1 MSWSVVMH
9 KSVKVGHQ
17 CFKRNG
23 TRDVS
28 SGIRLLSNRH
38 LNVITWQRVFLRH
51 EQFLEY
57 LLELMIP
64 RFTPFIARLQHSTSR
79 ALFLEKKFTDG
90 NPHWWRS
97 KQDYEKKKKDLQL
110 ERHRNTKYYWS
121 PWSTTFTKGKVQDRS
136 PKRIQLAHELRIKMN
151 KSSATVSNHPI
162 PAKHSAS

>member
-1 MSWSVVMH
+1 MH

-28 SGIRLLSNRH
+28 SGIRLLSNLY

-90 NPHWWRS
+90 NPH
-97 KQDYEKKKKDLQL
+97 
-110 ERHRNTKYYWS
+110 
-121 PWSTTFTKGKVQDRS
+121 
-136 PKRIQLAHELRIKMN
+136 
-151 KSSATVSNHPI
+151 
-162 PAKHSAS
+162 

>member
-1 MSWSVVMH
+1 MH

-64 RFTPFIARLQHSTSR
+64 RFTPFIARLQHSTSC
-79 ALFLEKKFTDG
+79 ALFLEKSLLMVILTDG
-90 NPHWWRS
+90 DQN
-97 KQDYEKKKKDLQL
+97 KTLIKKKDLQL
-110 ERHRNTKYYWS
+110 ERHRITKYYWS
-121 PWSTTFTKGKVQDRS
+121 P
-136 PKRIQLAHELRIKMN
+136 
-151 KSSATVSNHPI
+151 
-162 PAKHSAS
+162 